1 MSKPLVLEFLR
12 CSLERIMAMSD
23 SFGSVK
29 DEGVMG
35 VLRESLIES
44 FLEPMLMPPY
54 KAGTGIV
61 TDSKGLQSGQCDII
75 IWDDSIFRPLY
86 SARGAGIYLIES
98 VVAVMEVKSTVRRNS
113 VHQTIQR
120 TCDFKKMWIQR
131 PQTKK
136 HPNESWVA
144 EPGILPLNIL
154 FGFQSNMKGSKGSE
168 EKRALEVAK
177 EKGLP
182 NLWEYLQL
190 IVVPGKTSWK
200 FHEKRNTPYPPD
212 PKYPYHEV
220 LMPFAAL
227 LNSLKLVS
235 EKRGKPNLGAH
246 MVPYNLE

>member
-1 MSKPLVLEFLR
+1 MSN
-12 CSLERIMAMSD
+12 

-61 TDSKGLQSGQCDII
+61 TDSKGYQSGQCDIV

-98 VVAVMEVKSTVRRNS
+98 VVAVMEVKSTVRRDS
-113 VHQTIQR
+113 VRQTIQR
-120 TCDFKKMWIQR
+120 ACDFKNMRIQR

-136 HPNESWVA
+136 HPNNSWDA
-144 EPGILPLNIL
+144 EPGVLPLNIL
-154 FGFQSNMKGSKGSE
+154 FGFRSDVIGSE
-168 EKRALEVAK
+168 EKRALEVVS
-177 EKGLP
+177 EKGLT
-182 NLWEYLQL
+182 NLWDYLQL
-190 IVVPGKTSWK
+190 IVVPGKASWM
-200 FHEKRNTPYPPD
+200 FQEQEKGGNTQYPPD
-212 PKYPYHEV
+212 PYPYHEV

-235 EKRGKPNLGAH
+235 DKRGKPNLGAH
-246 MVPYNLE
+246 IVPYNPG

>member
-61 TDSKGLQSGQCDII
+61 TDSKGHQSGQCDIV

-136 HPNESWVA
+136 HPNESWGA

-154 FGFQSNMKGSKGSE
+154 FGFQSDMKGSEG
-168 EKRALEVAK
+168 KRALEVARK
-177 EKGLP
+177 EQLP

-190 IVVPGKTSWK
+190 IVVPGKDSWRFQEDGNTS
-200 FHEKRNTPYPPD
+200 YQPD
-212 PKYPYHEV
+212 PKYRYHEV

-246 MVPYNLE
+246 IVPYNLE